1 MVYFLSENDLI
12 CTSIFKCFELSKV
25 LLQENVL
32 FEAEKTC
39 DFICQLS
46 SYLPQW
52 RVSSPES
59 VHQLQ
64 VIPRPLGQ
72 FLLNSMD
79 TDGCIDN
86 A

>member
-1 MVYFLSENDLI
+1 M
-12 CTSIFKCFELSKV
+12 

-79 TDGCIDN
+79 NDGCIDN
-86 A
+86 IYFSVFLFEYNICHHLIDVIH

>member
-1 MVYFLSENDLI
+1 M
-12 CTSIFKCFELSKV
+12 

-86 A
+86 ILVCFCLNTTYVITLLTSFINFF

>member
-1 MVYFLSENDLI
+1 M
-12 CTSIFKCFELSKV
+12 
-25 LLQENVL
+25 L

-64 VIPRPLGQ
+64 VFPRPLGQ
-72 FLLNSMD
+72 FLFIPLILMVALPSVWLKFNKYVLELSKCVFKNLNA
-79 TDGCIDN
+79 T
-86 A
+86 